1 MVPLSTR
8 GAMGGLHH
16 QQPGPRAGGDGG
28 GGAAV
33 IMSEE
38 ALRQRRALRGQR
50 RLAREQPGG
59 LTAEQQ
65 ELIGVLIAAHQRTFD
80 SSFSQ
85 FTHYWVSGAPGT
97 RLSPR
102 VPQHGAN
109 APTAAAAARRTPL
122 CSHPTAAE
130 PTAAGH
136 PCHMDTIPAAGL
148 PG

>member
-8 GAMGGLHH
+8 GAMGGLRH
-16 QQPGPRAGGDGG
+16 QQPGPWAGGDGG

-50 RLAREQPGG
+50 RLTREQPRG

-65 ELIGVLIAAHQRTFD
+65 ELIGILIAAHQRTFD

-97 RLSPR
+97 
-102 VPQHGAN
+102 
-109 APTAAAAARRTPL
+109 
-122 CSHPTAAE
+122 
-130 PTAAGH
+130 
-136 PCHMDTIPAAGL
+136 
-148 PG
+148 